1 MYFWFTIKTILIFHL
16 SYKKKKKR
24 LLPSSQSVYTNI
36 LNASVAL
43 IAFLETEV
51 KPIGPHLSELPFWP
65 IIFKKEFLPISSF
78 WTLRLHSPRWL
89 LVMRIIISVN
99 SLIILDDIHF
109 TLWSWIPFKR
119 LIIKAI
125 IYWATNTRLSVSL
138 WPIYLCSVSTAV
150 SSTHYLIKIRVIS
163 FNILFPPQKRTFS
176 FKCRHF
182 CPFSLHKYFASVI
195 SFWPNSKTILY
206 CYNVH
211 LFFFWFIGYVL
222 LPSTSILV
230 LLSQ

>member
-1 MYFWFTIKTILIFHL
+1 M
-16 SYKKKKKR
+16 
-24 LLPSSQSVYTNI
+24 PSSQSVYTNI

-150 SSTHYLIKIRVIS
+150 SSTHYLIKIRVVS
-163 FNILFPPQKRTFS
+163 FNILFPPQKRTFPLNVDT
-176 FKCRHF
+176 FA
-182 CPFSLHKYFASVI
+182 PFLYVNILQAS
-195 SFWPNSKTILY
+195 SHLGPILKLY
-206 CYNVH
+206 SIAIMFIFFFFGLLVMFSYLPH
-211 LFFFWFIGYVL
+211 LFLFF
-222 LPSTSILV
+222 
-230 LLSQ
+230 

>member
-43 IAFLETEV
+43 IAFLETEI

-78 WTLRLHSPRWL
+78 WALRLHSPRWL
-89 LVMRIIISVN
+89 LVMRIITSVN

-138 WPIYLCSVSTAV
+138 WPIYLCCFNCCFFYT
-150 SSTHYLIKIRVIS
+150 LFNKNKGS
-163 FNILFPPQKRTFS
+163 FF
-176 FKCRHF
+176 
-182 CPFSLHKYFASVI
+182 
-195 SFWPNSKTILY
+195 
-206 CYNVH
+206 
-211 LFFFWFIGYVL
+211 
-222 LPSTSILV
+222 
-230 LLSQ
+230 